1 MCVIL
6 TTVAGRATDTFLL
19 QQEMVIRGAPQISEN
34 WDPLFSGSVRIAQL
48 EKTAAHFEKT
58 AAHSANLWLNP
69 YGVSSQLNPQPAH
82 SVNCLK
88 QNQKILGLHSN
99 GSSINMIKIKLMLLI
114 MYFFLKSI
122 TRAWST
128 LDVST
133 VEFSK
138 VMIV

>member
-6 TTVAGRATDTFLL
+6 MAVVERATDTFLL
-19 QQEMVIRGAPQISEN
+19 QQEMVFCRHPVFSES
-34 WDPLFSGSVRIAQL
+34 WDPLFSGSVHIAQL
-48 EKTAAHFEKT
+48 KRTAAHFEKT
-58 AAHSANLWLNP
+58 AAHSGKPVAQS
-69 YGVSSQLNPQPAH
+69 VRSEQPTKSTAG
-82 SVNCLK
+82 SLRKLLK

-99 GSSINMIKIKLMLLI
+99 GSSINTMKIKFMLLI

-122 TRAWST
+122 TRAWSM

-133 VEFSK
+133 VELSK

>member
-1 MCVIL
+1 M
-6 TTVAGRATDTFLL
+6 DTFLL
-19 QQEMVIRGAPQISEN
+19 QQETVICGAPQISEN
-34 WDPLFSGSVRIAQL
+34 GDPLFLGSVRIAQL

-58 AAHSANLWLNP
+58 AAHSCKPVAQS
-69 YGVSSQLNPQPAH
+69 VRSEQPTKSTAG
-82 SVNCLK
+82 SLRKLLK

-99 GSSINMIKIKLMLLI
+99 GSSINTMKIKFMLLI

-122 TRAWST
+122 ARAWST
-128 LDVST
+128 LGVST